1 MATVNWEQRPQLRR
15 PAMICAFKGW
25 NDAAESA
32 STALRFLATR
42 WDAERFAAIDPDD
55 FFDFQVA
62 RPTVTLTEGRT
73 RKITWPEH
81 VFWSAR
87 AGSADRDIVFLSGN
101 EPNLRWRGFCETV
114 IDVANQLDVELV
126 VTLGSLLADVP
137 HTRPV
142 QITGIAGDP
151 EMVARLNFTQTRY
164 EGPTGI
170 TGVLHHACA
179 AAEIKS
185 AGLWAP
191 VPHYVA
197 TVPSPKASL
206 ALIERVQM
214 LLDVEVDTAELEQA
228 TEEYE
233 QRLDAAVASEP
244 DVKLLVERLEAQ
256 ADETE
261 EDDDAPLGDLPSGD
275 SIASEFQRFLRDQGE
290 QRE

>member
-1 MATVNWEQRPQLRR
+1 MGSINWEQRPQLRR

-32 STALRFLATR
+32 TTALRYLATQ

-55 FFDFQVA
+55 FFDFQVS

-73 RKITWPEH
+73 RDISWPEH

-87 AGSADRDIVFLSGN
+87 TATADRDIVFLSGN
-101 EPNLRWRGFCETV
+101 EPNLRWKGFCQTV
-114 IDVANQLDVELV
+114 IDVANELGVELV

-142 QITGIAGDP
+142 SITGIAGDP
-151 EMVARLNFTQTRY
+151 EMVQRLNFTETRY

-179 AAEIKS
+179 GAKITS
-185 AGLWAP
+185 ASLWAP

-197 TVPSPKASL
+197 TVPSPKAAL
-206 ALIERVQM
+206 ALIERVET
-214 LLDVEVDTAELEQA
+214 LLGVEVDTAELEQA

-256 ADETE
+256 ADEAE
-261 EDDDAPLGDLPSGD
+261 EDDVPMGDLPSGD
-275 SIASEFQRFLRDQGE
+275 SIAREFERFLRDQTDD
-290 QRE
+290 

>member
-1 MATVNWEQRPQLRR
+1 MGSVTWERRPRLQR
-15 PAMICAFKGW
+15 PAMVCAFKGW

-32 STALRFLATR
+32 STALRFLATQ

-55 FFDFQVA
+55 FFDFQVS

-73 RKITWPEH
+73 RKISWPEH

-87 AGSADRDIVFLSGN
+87 AASSDRDVVFLSGN
-101 EPNLRWRGFCETV
+101 EPNLRWKGFCQTV
-114 IDVANQLDVELV
+114 IDVANELGVELI

-151 EMVARLNFTQTRY
+151 DMVAQLNFTETRY

-179 AAEIKS
+179 RAEIS
-185 AGLWAP
+185 TASLWAP

-197 TVPSPKASL
+197 TVPSPKAAL
-206 ALIERVQM
+206 ALLERVET
-214 LLDVEVDTAELEQA
+214 LLAVDIDTAELEQA

-256 ADETE
+256 ADE
-261 EDDDAPLGDLPSGD
+261 DDDVSLGDLPSGD

-290 QRE
+290 DD